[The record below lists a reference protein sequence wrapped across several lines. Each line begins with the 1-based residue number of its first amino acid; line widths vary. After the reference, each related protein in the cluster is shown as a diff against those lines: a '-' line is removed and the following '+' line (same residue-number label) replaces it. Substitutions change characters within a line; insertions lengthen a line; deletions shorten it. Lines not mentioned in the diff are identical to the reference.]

1 MFNNVAE
8 KTVTRYLA
16 YLIPFGAVF
25 IVTGVVSD
33 PVNVTKLAVIG
44 STGISLLGIF
54 LVFGFKYGI
63 QHFRLFLITILIFIL
78 VMISSVFTST
88 APTIQSFYGT
98 FGRNTGFLTYF
109 TLAGVALAGLLLQSR
124 ESFQKIIWGLQA
136 AGVINVIY
144 CGWVLAFGD
153 FVGWNNP
160 YGNILGLFGNPNFI
174 GAFLGIFISTL
185 VAGVVSKESSWGYR
199 LTAILIGLLAFYEIL
214 ESNAVQGIVVT
225 AAGCVIVGFFWL
237 RGRFSTQWVVSIYV
251 IAASVMG
258 IVALFGALQKG
269 PMSFIYK
276 RSVSLR
282 GSYWDAAISMG
293 KDHPLTGVG
302 MDAYGD
308 WYRQARSLVAATTT
322 PGLGVTSNAAHNVVL
337 DFFAFGG
344 WPLLISYV
352 AILGF
357 GGWAIL
363 RVTLRNREYNPT
375 FVAMAVAWICYQLQS
390 IISINQIGLAVWGWL
405 LTGTLLAFEYT
416 TRTETEAVEEKSN
429 KQAKA
434 KAKSKS
440 ANAEIVSPSLVG
452 GVGLLIGLLIC
463 VPPLSAD
470 MTWRSALKSQNAQ
483 QVEKAL
489 ESSYLNPSS
498 TQRYA
503 EAAQLFAKNNLPNQ
517 ALSAARAG
525 VEFNENN
532 FNAWLLLWY
541 MPGATAAEKF
551 EAEKNLKRLDP
562 LNPNPTAQ

>member
-1 MFNNVAE
+1 MFNKAAE
-8 KTVTRYLA
+8 KTVTQYLT
-16 YLIPFGAVF
+16 YLVPFGAV
-25 IVTGVVSD
+25 IVVTGVVTD
-33 PVNVTKLAVIG
+33 PVNVTKLAAIG
-44 STGISLLGIF
+44 SVGVSLLGIF
-54 LVFGFKYGI
+54 LLFGLKYGI
-63 QHFRLFLITILIFIL
+63 QRFQLFFIVVLIFI
-78 VMISSVFTST
+78 MIMALSMFTSA
-88 APTIQSFYGT
+88 APFAQNFYGT
-98 FGRNTGFLTYF
+98 YGRNTGFLTYF
-109 TLAGVALAGLLLQSR
+109 TLAGIALAALLLQSR
-124 ESFQKIIWGLQA
+124 ENFQKVLWGLQVV
-136 AGVINVIY
+136 GVLNVLY

-185 VAGVVSKESSWGYR
+185 IAGAVSKGARWGFR
-199 LTAILIGLLAFYEIL
+199 LTALIIGLLAFYEIL
-214 ESNAVQGIVVT
+214 QSKAIQGIVVT
-225 AAGCVIVGFFWL
+225 AAGGAIVGFYWL
-237 RGRFSTQWVVSIYV
+237 RSRFSATWVTSLYV
-251 IAASVMG
+251 IGVTFIG
-258 IVALFGALQKG
+258 VTALFGALQKG

-302 MDAYGD
+302 MDTYGD

-322 PGLGVTSNAAHNVVL
+322 PGVGVTSNAAHNVVL

-352 AILGF
+352 VILCF
-357 GGWAIL
+357 GAWAIL
-363 RVTLRNREYNPT
+363 RVTLRNTEYDPL

-405 LTGTLLAFEYT
+405 LTGALLAFEYT
-416 TRTETEAVEEKSN
+416 TRERMAVAEEKSG
-429 KQAKA
+429 KQVK
-434 KAKSKS
+434 KKS
-440 ANAEIVSPSLVG
+440 ASGEIISPSLVG
-452 GVGLLIGLLIC
+452 GVGLLVGLLIC

-470 MTWRSALKSQNAQ
+470 MTWRSALQSQSAERVENAL
-483 QVEKAL
+483 KP
-489 ESSYLNPSS
+489 SYLNPSS

-503 EAAQLFAKNNLPNQ
+503 EATQLFAKNNLPNQ

-525 VEFNENN
+525 VKFNKNS

-541 MPGATAAEKF
+541 LPDATPEEKA

-562 LNPNPTAQ
+562 LNPDPTAP